1 MLKIT
6 LKNGKEYTALDSTAV
21 YPSGQSEHTESDGDS
36 LARRRHARRYV
47 RRNICRRK
55 CNV

>member
-21 YPSGQSEHTESDGDS
+21 YPSGNPSTESDGDS